1 MMERYLMPVYL
12 PRGIYAG
19 LRRVKRM
26 LIPVRV
32 ARNRNRPD
40 LSGDRDIEWSYI
52 ASRLP
57 MGQGYVLD
65 FGCGFGNMSIHAI
78 QKGYRVVALDLE
90 PNAFPWSHPNVEPVC
105 GDLLQIDLPDRTF
118 DFILNCSTVEHVG
131 LIGRYGV
138 TFEESDGDLEAMQ
151 KLRTLLKA
159 SGKMLLT
166 IPCGQDAAI
175 APWHRVYGKERLP
188 KLLGRYGIEEERYW
202 VKQADNRW
210 YPAQKDAALA
220 YVPTSHPTIATSCSY
235 ALGCFVLRPE

>member
-1 MMERYLMPVYL
+1 MERYLMPVYL

-26 LIPVRV
+26 LTPFRV
-32 ARNRNRPD
+32 VPNRNRPD

-90 PNAFPWSHPNVEPVC
+90 PNAFSWSHTNVELVC
-105 GDLLQIDLPDRTF
+105 GDLLQIDLPDSAF

-188 KLLGRYGIEEERYW
+188 KLLGRYRIEEEGYW

-210 YPAQKDAALA
+210 YPAHKDAALA
-220 YVPTSHPTIATSCSY
+220 YVPTSHPTIAAACSY
-235 ALGCFVLRPE
+235 ALGCFVLRPD